1 MAAGRRANPSL
12 AHRVR
17 VDIHAAWLAARDPRT
32 PWHARLFGL
41 LVTAY
46 ALSPIDLVPDF
57 VPVLGLIDDAII
69 IPFGLWLFLK
79 MLPPG
84 LFEECRAKA
93 EAASER
99 PRSALGVA
107 IVLLLW
113 VLLAVLIVRLLA
125 WYYA

>member
-17 VDIHAAWLAARDPRT
+17 VDIHAAWLAARDP
-32 PWHARLFGL
+32 RLFGL